1 MSPRPQTV
9 TPTTRATDLTLLG
22 LLLFM
27 IVLVAGLGVLLGLS
41 FRKLNLGR
49 KKLMAESHLSKT
61 GSEVAGPRK
70 SPLAS
75 SLTVRTLSIG
85 MLALLMLIPLSMVGS
100 TVEERHQLYRSV
112 LVDIAGIWG
121 SRQVLEGPALVV
133 PYVEKVLVEETV
145 RDENTGEETTTS
157 KVIFNNLTAVVL
169 PRSLSVDVELHE
181 QMRHRG
187 IYQALVYNA
196 EIRLRGQIERPSID
210 VLSENLHRVD
220 WDKAYLVLSLSD
232 TRAINEAS
240 ALTWNGQPQSLAPGT
255 RLAGVFGNGF
265 HAPLKK
271 LDSGA
276 ESNTFDLSLSING
289 SQGIRFAPF
298 GEDTQ
303 VRMVSS
309 WPHPS
314 FQGAALPTAYEA
326 GDDGFEATWSIP
338 HLARNYPQ
346 LFSHPTQAFD
356 LSEFLVG
363 VDLFE
368 PVFLY
373 SKVTRAVKYGLLF
386 VGLTFLVFLIFEL
399 ISSARLH
406 LVQYGLIGISLSL
419 FYLTL
424 LSLAEHVDFRRAYV
438 LASAVN
444 IGLIT
449 LYTGA
454 ALKSW
459 ARAAIVLGLLST
471 LYTLLFSLLH
481 MEDYAL
487 LIGTVLLLTVVAVLM
502 YLTRDLRAQTGG
514 SELAPP
520 DQPFVDRS

>member
-1 MSPRPQTV
+1 MRPRPQPQLRRTENEV
-9 TPTTRATDLTLLG
+9 ALLG
-22 LLLFM
+22 FLL
-27 IVLVAGLGVLLGLS
+27 IVVVLTVGLGVLLGLN
-41 FRKLNLGR
+41 FRRLNLGR
-49 KKLMAESHLSKT
+49 KKLMPESHNSRA
-61 GSEVAGPRK
+61 GSEVATPRK
-70 SPLAS
+70 KPLAS
-75 SLTVRTLSIG
+75 SLAMRTILIG
-85 MLALLMLIPLSMVGS
+85 SLALLMLIPLSMVGS
-100 TVEERHQLYRSV
+100 TVEERHQLYRTV
-112 LVDIAGIWG
+112 LDDIAGIWG

-145 RDENTGEETTTS
+145 KDEKTGEETTTS

-169 PRSLSVDVELHE
+169 PKNLSVEVELHE

-187 IYQALVYNA
+187 IYKALVYTA
-196 EIRLRGQIERPSID
+196 GIRLRGKIERPNID
-210 VLSENLHRVD
+210 AFSENLHRVD
-220 WDKAYLVLSLSD
+220 WGKAYLVLSLSD

-240 ALTWNGQPQSLAPGT
+240 VLTWNGRPQSLAPGT
-255 RLAGVFGNGF
+255 RLTGVFGNGF
-265 HAPLKK
+265 HAPLET

-276 ESNTFDLSLSING
+276 ESHAFDLSLSING

-298 GEDTQ
+298 GEETQ
-303 VRMVSS
+303 IRMVSS

-326 GDDGFEATWSIP
+326 RDDGFEATWSIP

-346 LFSHPTQAFD
+346 LFSHPAQAFE

-406 LVQYGLIGISLSL
+406 FVQYGLIGISLSV
-419 FYLTL
+419 FFLTL
-424 LSLAEHVDFRRAYV
+424 LSLAEHIDFRSAYV
-438 LASAVN
+438 LASVVN

-454 ALKSW
+454 VLRSW
-459 ARAAIVLGLLST
+459 ARASIVLVLLST
-471 LYTLLFSLLH
+471 LYTLLYSLLH

-487 LIGTVLLLTVVAVLM
+487 LIGTILLLSVVAILM
-502 YLTRDLRAQTGG
+502 VLTRDLKAAAGDNEPG
-514 SELAPP
+514 P
-520 DQPFVDRS
+520 V